1 MLFPG
6 LGKKKKRIYYRGI
19 TLLTDNAAALFFNK
33 AGADTVRNKVA
44 QRYRQILAEWRVQ
57 DIVQPCALPD
67 APALPKDGELSV
79 TLFQITF

>member
-19 TLLTDNAAALFFNK
+19 TLLTDNASALFFNK

-44 QRYRQILAEWRVQ
+44 QRYRQILAE
-57 DIVQPCALPD
+57 
-67 APALPKDGELSV
+67 
-79 TLFQITF
+79 

>member
-44 QRYRQILAEWRVQ
+44 QRYRQILAE
-57 DIVQPCALPD
+57 
-67 APALPKDGELSV
+67 
-79 TLFQITF
+79 